1 MKKKKVDRQINEQVR
16 KLISG
21 LSYTDLD
28 TQTLVLHHRVVQG
41 RGFCDLELKAF
52 CWLDDKLRHRE
63 GTGPGRGHRDN
74 QRAIKERSSDLPSMP
89 HHCLFCKGL
98 SSDGLLFTL

>member
-1 MKKKKVDRQINEQVR
+1 MKKKKEEVNTQINEQVR

-63 GTGPGRGHRDN
+63 GMGPGRGHRDN
-74 QRAIKERSSDLPSMP
+74 Q
-89 HHCLFCKGL
+89 
-98 SSDGLLFTL
+98 